1 MAATGKHGKDGGI
14 VKKGTRK
21 PSTTRRNLYNTPNH
35 MRRKLLSAP
44 LSPSLRAEYGTR
56 SMPVV
61 ADDTVSITKGDRKL
75 AEGRVLR
82 VNTKDMKIYVEG
94 VTRTRQDGSTVQIP
108 IRAENVMITRLNLD
122 DPWRREVLERKSFSA
137 EEG

>member
-1 MAATGKHGKDGGI
+1 
-14 VKKGTRK
+14 VKKGSRK
-21 PSTTRRNLYNTPNH
+21 PSTARRNMYNAPNH
-35 MRRKLLSAP
+35 KKRKYISAP
-44 LSPSLRAEYGTR
+44 LSPNLRAEYGTR
-56 SMPVV
+56 SMPVI

-82 VNTKDMKIYVEG
+82 VNTKDLKIYVEG

-122 DPWRREVLERKSFSA
+122 DSWRRDMLERRSFSA
-137 EEG
+137 EEE

>member
-1 MAATGKHGKDGGI
+1 
-14 VKKGTRK
+14 VKKGARK
-21 PSTTRRNLYNTPNH
+21 PSTVRRNMYNSPNH
-35 MRRKLLSAP
+35 KKRKYISAP
-44 LSPSLRAEYGTR
+44 LSPNLRVEYGTR
-56 SMPVV
+56 SMPVRV
-61 ADDTVSITKGDRKL
+61 NDTVSITKGDRKL

-82 VNTKDMKIYVEG
+82 VNMKDLKIYIEG

-122 DPWRREVLERKSFSA
+122 DEWRREILERKSFSA

>member
-1 MAATGKHGKDGGI
+1 M
-14 VKKGTRK
+14 KKASRK
-21 PSTTRRNLYNTPNH
+21 PSTVRRNMYNSPNH
-35 MRRKLLSAP
+35 KKRKFISAP
-44 LSPSLRAEYGTR
+44 LSPNLRVEYGTR
-56 SMPVV
+56 SMPVRV
-61 ADDTVSITKGDRKL
+61 NDTVSITKGDRKL

-82 VNTKDMKIYVEG
+82 VNMKDLKIYIEG

-122 DPWRREVLERKSFSA
+122 DEWRREILERKSFSA

>member
-1 MAATGKHGKDGGI
+1 M
-14 VKKGTRK
+14 KKGTRK
-21 PSTTRRNLYNTPNH
+21 PSTARRNMYNAPNH
-35 MRRKLLSAP
+35 KKRKYLSAP
-44 LSPSLRAEYGTR
+44 LSPNLRAEYGTR
-56 SMPVV
+56 SMPVI

-82 VNTKDMKIYVEG
+82 VNTKDLKIYVEG

-122 DPWRREVLERKSFSA
+122 DVRRRDILERKSFSA
-137 EEG
+137 EEE

>member
-1 MAATGKHGKDGGI
+1 
-14 VKKGTRK
+14 VKKGSRK
-21 PSTTRRNLYNTPNH
+21 PSTARRNMYNAPNH
-35 MRRKLLSAP
+35 KKRKYISAP
-44 LSPSLRAEYGTR
+44 LSPNLRVEYGTR
-56 SMPVV
+56 SMPVI

-82 VNTKDMKIYVEG
+82 VNTKDLKIYVEG

-122 DPWRREVLERKSFSA
+122 DSWRRDMLERRSFSA
-137 EEG
+137 EEE

>member
-1 MAATGKHGKDGGI
+1 M
-14 VKKGTRK
+14 KKGSRK
-21 PSTTRRNLYNTPNH
+21 PSTARRNMYNAPNH
-35 MRRKLLSAP
+35 KKRKFLSAP
-44 LSPSLRAEYGTR
+44 LSPNLRAEYGTR
-56 SMPVV
+56 SMPVI
-61 ADDTVSITKGDRKL
+61 ADDTVTITKGDRKL

-82 VNTKDMKIYVEG
+82 VNTKDLKIYVEG

-122 DPWRREVLERKSFSA
+122 DVWRREVLERKSFSA

>member
-1 MAATGKHGKDGGI
+1 M
-14 VKKGTRK
+14 KKGSRK
-21 PSTTRRNLYNTPNH
+21 PSTARRNMYNAPNH
-35 MRRKLLSAP
+35 KKRKYLSAP
-44 LSPSLRAEYGTR
+44 LSPNLRAEYGTR
-56 SMPVV
+56 SMPVI

-82 VNTKDMKIYVEG
+82 VNTKDLKIYVEG

-122 DPWRREVLERKSFSA
+122 DVRRRDILERKSFSA
-137 EEG
+137 EEE

>member
-1 MAATGKHGKDGGI
+1 

-21 PSTTRRNLYNTPNH
+21 PSTARRNMYNAPNH
-35 MRRKLLSAP
+35 KKRKYLSAP
-44 LSPSLRAEYGTR
+44 LSPNLRAEYGTR
-56 SMPVV
+56 SMPVI

-82 VNTKDMKIYVEG
+82 VNTKDLKIYVEG

-122 DPWRREVLERKSFSA
+122 DVWRRDILERKSFSA
-137 EEG
+137 EEE

>member
-1 MAATGKHGKDGGI
+1 M
-14 VKKGTRK
+14 KKGARK
-21 PSTTRRNLYNTPNH
+21 PSTVRRNMYNSPNH
-35 MRRKLLSAP
+35 KKRKFISAP
-44 LSPSLRAEYGTR
+44 LSPNLRVEYGTR
-56 SMPVV
+56 SMPVRV
-61 ADDTVSITKGDRKL
+61 NDTVSITKGDRKL

-82 VNTKDMKIYVEG
+82 VNTKDLKIYIEG

-122 DPWRREVLERKSFSA
+122 DEWRREILERKSFSA

>member
-1 MAATGKHGKDGGI
+1 M
-14 VKKGTRK
+14 KKGARK
-21 PSTTRRNLYNTPNH
+21 PSTVRRNMYNSPNH
-35 MRRKLLSAP
+35 KKRKYISAP
-44 LSPSLRAEYGTR
+44 LSPNLRVEYGTR
-56 SMPVV
+56 SMPVRV
-61 ADDTVSITKGDRKL
+61 NDTVSITKGDRKL

-82 VNTKDMKIYVEG
+82 VNMKDLKIYIEG

-122 DPWRREVLERKSFSA
+122 DEWRREILERKSFSA